1 MQSVK
6 QRYDIGE
13 HALEQFRFMDQCHQE
28 NLRTALVTIVGVI
41 GRASRQVGAHL
52 IVCENG
58 SYAGSV
64 SSGCI
69 DGNVVAMALDAI
81 RSGLAKRVQFGEGS
95 PFVDVKLPCG
105 GGVDLLILPT
115 PDKNVISAFVDMLSA
130 RKVVEIALDENGI
143 EIAEG
148 GVHEG
153 AFHFT
158 YMPKI
163 EIRVA
168 GRGLELLQFSRA
180 AAAAGFDII
189 SYTPDIA
196 DKAECETF
204 GKSIHLSAVGD
215 VDDLTGDEWTAIV
228 LLFHEH
234 EWEPPLLEKALETDA
249 FYIGALGSRV
259 THDARLEA
267 LRHNGVSEPLL
278 KRLRGPIGLVPSMRN
293 ASMLA
298 VSTLAEIID
307 VFQQS
312 RAIK

>member
-41 GRASRQVGAHL
+41 GRASRQVGAHM

-115 PDKNVISAFVDMLSA
+115 PDKNVISAFVDRLSA

-143 EIAEG
+143 EITEG
-148 GVHEG
+148 GFHEG

-158 YMPKI
+158 YVPKI

-168 GRGLELLQFSRA
+168 GRGLELLQFSHA
-180 AAAAGFDII
+180 AVAAGFDII

-267 LRHNGVSEPLL
+267 LRHNGVGEPQL

>member
-6 QRYDIGE
+6 QRCDIGE

-28 NLRTALVTIVGVI
+28 KLRTALVTIVGVI
-41 GRASRQVGAHL
+41 GRASRQVGAHM

-69 DGNVVAMALDAI
+69 DGNVVAMALDVI
-81 RSGLAKRVQFGEGS
+81 RTGTAKRVQFGEGS

-115 PDKNVISAFVDMLSA
+115 PDKNVISAFVNRLSA
-130 RKVVEIALDENGI
+130 RKVVEIALDPSGI
-143 EIAEG
+143 EIVEG
-148 GVHEG
+148 GRCEG
-153 AFHFT
+153 VFHFT
-158 YMPKI
+158 YVPKI

-180 AAAAGFDII
+180 ASAAGFDII
-189 SYTPDIA
+189 SYTPDID
-196 DKAECETF
+196 DKAECESF

-215 VDDLTGDEWTAIV
+215 VDGLSGDEWTAIV

-234 EWEPPLLEKALETDA
+234 EWEPPLLKQALKTDA

-267 LRHNGVSEPLL
+267 LRQNGVSEHLL

-298 VSTLAEIID
+298 VSTLAEIIEA
-307 VFQQS
+307 FQQS
-312 RAIK
+312 QAIK